1 LFALRF
7 VKANPLSIGSTKSLI
22 SHPRI
27 SIFNLNKF
35 QQAILFA
42 VLFIVNMISEDPTV
56 GAADFIIDTQALVQN
71 DGNIMEWKISGL
83 LNKPLSPCHD

>member
-27 SIFNLNKF
+27 LILNLNKI

-42 VLFIVNMISEDPTV
+42 GLFIVKMISEHPTV
-56 GAADFIIDTQALVQN
+56 GAADFIIDTQTLVQN
-71 DGNIMEWKISGL
+71 DGNIMEWQISGL
-83 LNKPLSPCHD
+83 PNKLLSPYHD

>member
-1 LFALRF
+1 M
-7 VKANPLSIGSTKSLI
+7 ANPLSIGSTKSLI

-27 SIFNLNKF
+27 LIFNLNKL

-42 VLFIVNMISEDPTV
+42 VLFIVKMISEDPTM

-71 DGNIMEWKISGL
+71 DGNIMEWKIFGL
-83 LNKPLSPCHD
+83 LNKLLSPCHD